1 MDLLPSYLNKLSR
14 LKRATT
20 YNVKAPHQPILLLS
34 IIQSIACGEIVENR
48 IEITSE
54 LVARFKDNW
63 SLLVHD
69 NFFQPRFALPFYHLV
84 KNSGNFWHL
93 QTIPGKEI
101 LLTSSFSVTSFAQL
115 KEAVAYAYFDEAL
128 FALLTVPET
137 RDILYSFLL
146 EQYFPNIQI
155 KNIQLSLFEKYAGQ
169 ILHDTSAVYKKEIEN
184 ADEEEIF
191 IRCGVFKKVVP
202 QIYDNAC
209 SISGMRII
217 SGYNIQMID
226 ACHIV
231 PFAMSHDDTISN
243 GISLSPNLHR
253 AFDRGLLAID
263 DDYKVIISSGFTE
276 DISPNSLKMFEGKRI
291 QLPSKENYRPLIDNL
306 RWHRKEIFKA

>member
-1 MDLLPSYLNKLSR
+1 MLS
-14 LKRATT
+14 
-20 YNVKAPHQPILLLS
+20 V
-34 IIQSIACGEIVENR
+34 IQSIECGEIIENR
-48 IEITSE
+48 IDITSE

-63 SLLVHD
+63 NLLVHN

-101 LLTSSFSVTSFAQL
+101 LLTGSFSVKSFAQL

-128 FALLTVPET
+128 FALLAVAET
-137 RDILYSFLL
+137 REIFYSFLFKI
-146 EQYFPNIQI
+146 YFPSRQI
-155 KNIQLSLFEKYAGQ
+155 NSTELPLFAKYASQ
-169 ILHDTSAVYKKEIEN
+169 ILHDTAALYKKGIEA

-191 IRCGVFKKVVP
+191 IRCGVFKKVMP
-202 QIYDNAC
+202 QIYGNAC

-231 PFAMSHDDTISN
+231 PFAISHDDTISN
-243 GISLSPNLHR
+243 GIFLSPNLHR

-263 DDYKVIISSGFTE
+263 DDYRVIISSGFTE
-276 DISPNSLKMFEGKRI
+276 DISPKSLKMFAGKRI
-291 QLPSKENYRPLIDNL
+291 QLPEKEKYRPLIDN
-306 RWHRKEIFKA
+306 

>member
-1 MDLLPSYLNKLSR
+1 MDLLSLYLTKLSR

-20 YNVKAPHQPILLLS
+20 NNIKAPHQPILLLS
-34 IIQSIACGEIVENR
+34 VIQSIANGEIIENR

-63 SLLVHD
+63 SHLVHND
-69 NFFQPRFALPFYHLV
+69 FFQPRFALPFYHLV
-84 KNSGNFWHL
+84 KNSGKFWHL

-101 LLTSSFSVTSFAQL
+101 LLTSSFSVKSFAQL
-115 KEAVAYAYFDEAL
+115 KEAVAYAYLDDPL
-128 FALLTVPET
+128 FALLAETET
-137 RDILYSFLL
+137 REIIYSFLL
-146 EQYFPNIQI
+146 ETYFPNCQF
-155 KNIQLSLFEKYAGQ
+155 NRIQLSLFEKFAGQ
-169 ILHDTSAVYKKEIEN
+169 ILHDTAALYKKEIET

-191 IRCGVFKKVVP
+191 IRCGVFKKVIP

-231 PFAMSHDDTISN
+231 PFAISHDDTISN

-263 DDYKVIISSGFTE
+263 DDYRVIISSGFTE

-291 QLPSKENYRPLIDNL
+291 QLPSKEDYHPLIDNL
-306 RWHRKEIFKA
+306 RGHRKEIFKA

>member
-1 MDLLPSYLNKLSR
+1 MKQLPEYLQKLKK
-14 LKRATT
+14 LNRAHL
-20 YNVKAPHQPILLLS
+20 NGEKAPHQPILLLS
-34 IIQSIACGEIVENR
+34 VIQSIAFGEITENR

-63 SLLVHD
+63 SILVHND
-69 NFFQPRFALPFYHLV
+69 FFQARFALPFYHLER
-84 KNSGNFWHL
+84 NRGNFWHL

-101 LLTSSFSVTSFAQL
+101 LLTSSFSIKSFSQL
-115 KEAVAYAYFDEAL
+115 KEAVAYAYLDESL
-128 FALLTVPET
+128 FSLLTVPET
-137 RDILYSFLL
+137 RGILYSFLL
-146 EQYFPNIQI
+146 EQYFPNGQI

-231 PFAMSHDDTISN
+231 PFAISHDDTISN

-276 DISPNSLKMFEGKRI
+276 DISPNSLKIFEGKRI

>member
-1 MDLLPSYLNKLSR
+1 MDVLSLYSTKLSR
-14 LKRATT
+14 LHRATIK
-20 YNVKAPHQPILLLS
+20 NVKAPHQPILLLS
-34 IIQSIACGEIVENR
+34 VIQSIACGEITDNR
-48 IEITSE
+48 VEITPE

-63 SLLVHD
+63 SLLVND
-69 NFFQPRFALPFYHLV
+69 NFLQPQFALPFYHL
-84 KNSGNFWHL
+84 KNNRGKFWHL

-101 LLTSSFSVTSFAQL
+101 LLTSSFSIKSFTQL
-115 KEAVAYAYFDEAL
+115 KEAVAYAYLDEPL
-128 FALLTVPET
+128 FALLAVPET
-137 RDILYSFLL
+137 REILYSLLL
-146 EQYFPNIQI
+146 EQYFPNRQLT
-155 KNIQLSLFEKYAGQ
+155 NIQMSLFEKYAGQ
-169 ILHDTSAVYKKEIEN
+169 ILHDTSAVYRKEIET

-191 IRCGVFKKVVP
+191 IRCGVFKKVIP

-231 PFAMSHDDTISN
+231 PFAVSHDDTISN

-263 DDYKVIISSGFTE
+263 DDYKVMISSGFTE
-276 DISPNSLKMFEGKRI
+276 EISPNSLRAFEGKRI
-291 QLPSKENYRPLIDNL
+291 QLPEKVDYRPLIENI

>member
-34 IIQSIACGEIVENR
+34 IIQCIACDEIVENR

-69 NFFQPRFALPFYHLV
+69 DFFQPRFALPFYHLV
-84 KNSGNFWHL
+84 KNSGKFWHL

-101 LLTSSFSVTSFAQL
+101 LLTSSFSVKSFAQL

-128 FALLTVPET
+128 FALLTVAET
-137 RDILYSFLL
+137 REILYSFLL
-146 EQYFPNIQI
+146 NTYFPNRQI
-155 KNIQLSLFEKYAGQ
+155 NSIQLPLFKKFTSQ
-169 ILHDTSAVYKKEIEN
+169 ILHDTAAVYKKEIED

-231 PFAMSHDDTISN
+231 PFAISHDDTISN

-263 DDYKVIISSGFTE
+263 DDYRVIISSGFTE

-291 QLPSKENYRPLIDNL
+291 QLPSKEDYHPLIDNL

>member
-1 MDLLPSYLNKLSR
+1 METLPLYLQKFKNLN
-14 LKRATT
+14 RASI
-20 YNVKAPHQPILLLS
+20 NGIKAPHQPILLLS
-34 IIQSIACGEIVENR
+34 VIQSIECGEIIENR
-48 IEITSE
+48 IDITPE
-54 LVARFKDNW
+54 LVGRFKDNW

-69 NFFQPRFALPFYHLV
+69 DFFQPRFALPFYHLV
-84 KNSGNFWHL
+84 KNSGKFWHL

-101 LLTSSFSVTSFAQL
+101 LLTSSFSVKSFAQL
-115 KEAVAYAYFDEAL
+115 KEAVAYAYCDEAL
-128 FALLTVPET
+128 FALLAVPET
-137 RDILYSFLL
+137 RNILYSFLIK
-146 EQYFPNIQI
+146 QYFPNGQI

-209 SISGMRII
+209 SISGMKII

-231 PFAMSHDDTISN
+231 PFAISHDDTISN